1 MVCLGN
7 ICRSPLAEGI
17 MRTKLDRNK
26 FTIDS
31 AGTGNWHVG
40 NPPDRRSIAI
50 GRKHDIDISSLRGR
64 QFTHQDLIDFD
75 YLYVMDQ
82 NNLEDVLAEAQ
93 TTTEKQKVSMILD
106 AVFPGERVDVP
117 DPYHGDIDNFEQVY
131 QMLDTA
137 CTILSKRLS

>member
-17 MRTKLDRNK
+17 MRAKVDRNK

-50 GRKHDIDISSLRGR
+50 GHKHDIDISDLRGR
-64 QFTHQDLIDFD
+64 QFTRQDLIDYD